1 MTALPV
7 FRLTDV
13 SVAVADSL
21 VVRVSVCSVK
31 LPGGSIR
38 GLGHEVAV
46 VGVHAAA
53 LAVITA
59 GIRTPAEYRNGRMG
73 SKAAPEVLSSISY

>member
-21 VVRVSVCSVK
+21 VVRVSVGSVK
-31 LPGGSIR
+31 LPGGPIW

-53 LAVITA
+53 LAIVTA
-59 GIRTPAEYRNGRMG
+59 GIRTPAEHRNVRMG
-73 SKAAPEVLSSISY
+73 CKAAPEVLSIISY